1 MWQHVVVRRF
11 EEQIIALDTHEV
23 NEVNISQEV
32 TRGYLWETNLLHQW
46 PDVLVSIL
54 VKHEPLSSSFEK
66 LQFGNVFEPVGIKEE
81 THIFNRKF
89 LDLLGFD
96 ELVQVLSDKGVSFFF
111 DFWELKLLGNLDD
124 VDTIEDGDFA
134 LKNI

>member
-32 TRGYLWETNLLHQW
+32 TRGYLWETNLFHQW
-46 PDVLVSIL
+46 SNVLVAIL

-66 LQFGNVFEPVGIKEE
+66 LQFGYVFKPVGIKEE

-89 LDLLGFD
+89 LDLIGFN
-96 ELVQVLSDKGVSFFF
+96 ELV
-111 DFWELKLLGNLDD
+111 
-124 VDTIEDGDFA
+124 
-134 LKNI
+134 